1 MFENWQWPCC
11 CWMTEGKGGWGWV
24 ENRRRGH
31 WRCDRQRMLWGLKG
45 SPSEVKHGA
54 INNGEAGAE
63 LF

>member
-1 MFENWQWPCC
+1 MLLLV
-11 CWMTEGKGGWGWV
+11 TEGKGGWGWV

-54 INNGEAGAE
+54 TNNGEAGAE